1 MDDAKFLFFCYMMD
15 EGDFSPLQFP
25 PIPTIVFMDAVGV
38 WKVMKSNSLADRF
51 IQAEFDMNE
60 SKTRKRITMMFLS

>member
-25 PIPTIVFMDAVGV
+25 LIPTVVFMDMIGIC
-38 WKVMKSNSLADRF
+38 KVMKPLLSIDRF
-51 IQAEFDMNE
+51 IQAESDMNE
-60 SKTRKRITMMFLS
+60 SEIYKSRGVQ

>member
-25 PIPTIVFMDAVGV
+25 PIPIVVFMDTVGIC
-38 WKVMKSNSLADRF
+38 KVMKPLLSVNRF
-51 IQAEFDMNE
+51 VQAESDMNE
-60 SKTRKRITMMFLS
+60 SKIYKSKGVQ